1 MAATHLRIQAKP
13 REGFRRAGLWHSSSA
28 TDHPVSKFTDEQID
42 ALKGEPNLVV
52 VEVELEP
59 EAKPKK

>member
-1 MAATHLRIQAKP
+1 MAATHLRITAKLD
-13 REGFRRAGLWHSSSA
+13 GFRRAGIAHSSSA
-28 TDHPVSKFTDEQID
+28 VDHPISTFSEEQIE

-59 EAKPKK
+59 EAKAKK